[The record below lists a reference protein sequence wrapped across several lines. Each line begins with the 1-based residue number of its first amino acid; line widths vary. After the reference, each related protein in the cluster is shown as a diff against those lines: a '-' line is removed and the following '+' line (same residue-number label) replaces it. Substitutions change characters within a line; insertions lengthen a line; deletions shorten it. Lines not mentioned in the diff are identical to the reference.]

1 MEYLKLFNINT
12 NHQLAPVFKAVLNSL
27 EDFTRWEIKEDN
39 ELNKLLE
46 KPLSDALPEIEANRD
61 PGLRRNLLHIN
72 KREPGKE
79 SINLFSVWLDTE
91 EENIGLSVNGMLWD
105 WLDDSYQTGPYASEW
120 NELLDKF
127 EYDPHGEGDYRIY
140 SLAEEV

>member
-46 KPLSDALPEIEANRD
+46 KPLSDALPEIEANRY

-72 KREPGKE
+72 KRERK
-79 SINLFSVWLDTE
+79 
-91 EENIGLSVNGMLWD
+91 
-105 WLDDSYQTGPYASEW
+105 
-120 NELLDKF
+120 
-127 EYDPHGEGDYRIY
+127 
-140 SLAEEV
+140 